1 MSYINA
7 NIILP
12 KELII
17 EIQKYVHGINVYIP
31 KIPETKKVHSGYK
44 KELDRRN
51 KEIYELFQGGTKVSE
66 LAKMYYLSDKSI
78 YRIIGQMKR

>member
-7 NIILP
+7 NTILP

-31 KIPETKKVHSGYK
+31 KIPETKKVHNEYK
-44 KELDRRN
+44 NELDRRN
-51 KEIYELFQGGTKVSE
+51 KEIYELFRGGTKVAE

-78 YRIIGQMKR
+78 YRIIRQMKK

>member
-7 NIILP
+7 NTILP
-12 KELII
+12 KELIV
-17 EIQKYVHGINVYIP
+17 EIQKYVHGINIYIP
-31 KIPETKKVHSGYK
+31 KIPETKEVHSSYK
-44 KELDRRN
+44 DELDRRN